1 MPQPPLP
8 SPNRLNKLEKT
19 HARARRVFFIWKDP
33 GDTPADVEAKRDRL
47 IARERRARTTNSFTS
62 VGAART
68 KRDARLAPATRHS
81 GAAQA
86 SVRSL
91 RKLGCACPRGR
102 NPAYGCRSRPPGRF
116 HCFRI
121 VIYNEPRNL
130 SVSRQNGGRVA
141 APRATGA
148 ATHACP
154 LTSRCHE
161 SGIVLR
167 YGPRESQRERAQ
179 DVAAWAY
186 LIVAG
191 LCEIGWP
198 IGLKWTQQPGWT
210 VLGAAMAVISLAIS
224 GGLLFLAQRDI
235 SLGTSYAVWTGIGAA
250 GTFLVGVWF
259 FGDPSSFGRWL
270 GAALIIAGVIT
281 LKLAH

>member
-1 MPQPPLP
+1 M
-8 SPNRLNKLEKT
+8 
-19 HARARRVFFIWKDP
+19 FFIWKDP

-62 VGAART
+62 V
-68 KRDARLAPATRHS
+68 
-81 GAAQA
+81 
-86 SVRSL
+86 
-91 RKLGCACPRGR
+91 
-102 NPAYGCRSRPPGRF
+102 
-116 HCFRI
+116 
-121 VIYNEPRNL
+121 
-130 SVSRQNGGRVA
+130 
-141 APRATGA
+141 GA